1 MSWKLFTQE
10 MVDEVLRLQDTDP
23 ELQSRLKDLNFN
35 FIVVGTDAPGN
46 EDRKIEIT
54 LKGGR
59 FVGDA
64 NVDIQA
70 APSNLRSPTFD
81 KTRFD
86 AKVIGDHQIL
96 CDMINGKMDIL
107 EMLQKVVV
115 VGDFGKFMS
124 HLNGFKSFFQYLST
138 IGIEP

>member
-10 MVDEVLRLQDTDP
+10 MVDEVLRLQDADP
-23 ELQSRLKDLNFN
+23 ELQSRLKGLNFN

-46 EDRKIEIT
+46 EDRQLELP
-54 LKGGR
+54 LKNGR
-59 FVGDA
+59 FTGVK
-64 NVDIQA
+64 VDIQP
-70 APSNLRSPTFD
+70 APSNLRSQTFD
-81 KTRFD
+81 KTKFD
-86 AKVIGDHQIL
+86 AKVIGDHHIF

-107 EMLQKVVV
+107 ELLQKVVV

-124 HLNGFKSFFQYLST
+124 QLNGFKGFFQYLST